1 MHLTLSLTLLALA
14 AVPCLSHGIVIS
26 PPPRAVDPKSLA
38 ACGREITSI
47 IKSDNQS
54 GIEVLHKAS
63 VSDKGYDPTKCNLL
77 VCKGLQLEDNLHN
90 VQSYLPGQEVEI
102 KVWTRIPH
110 KGWVNLAIVCPRTLM
125 LIGSRWR
132 VLRRIR

>member
-1 MHLTLSLTLLALA
+1 M
-14 AVPCLSHGIVIS
+14 IS
-26 PPPRAVDPKSLA
+26 PPPRAVGPASLA
-38 ACGREITSI
+38 TCGKDITSI

-77 VCKGLQLEDNLHN
+77 VCKGLQLEDNLQN

-110 KGWVNLAIVCPRTLM
+110 KGWVNLAIVDPKTLM
-125 LIGSRWR
+125 LIGEPLASFETDFGEWIFREDGT
-132 VLRRIR
+132 RRDGGYGI